1 MKSFSFGQKFCCFSV
16 VALFFT
22 LANYTLT
29 VHRENVR
36 LEGVIEL
43 EEMRSDVN
51 NDFVAE
57 LLWAR
62 FNDFDYKTDD
72 MLIAQGRIE
81 GVIDYIN
88 NDNATYI
95 DNLWHEGY
103 QRGLSQVDYEREVI
117 AENSFERG
125 YEKGKKEQFF
135 VSDESIVNTSPRV
148 VDEDAIKKPEFDVNV
163 NLPETQK
170 QVEELNKKAEELLK
184 SVEE

>member
-43 EEMRSDVN
+43 AEMRSDVN

-62 FNDFDYKTDD
+62 FNDFDYDD
-72 MLIAQGRIE
+72 WSVTLS
-81 GVIDYIN
+81 
-88 NDNATYI
+88 DNASNYGR
-95 DNLWHEGY
+95 N
-103 QRGLSQVDYEREVI
+103 
-117 AENSFERG
+117 
-125 YEKGKKEQFF
+125 
-135 VSDESIVNTSPRV
+135 
-148 VDEDAIKKPEFDVNV
+148 
-163 NLPETQK
+163 
-170 QVEELNKKAEELLK
+170 
-184 SVEE
+184 